1 MSDHITTELVTAVA
15 RHTVEADET
24 SPAAWESLDK
34 LTQLLLMERVTAF
47 LADAIPVL
55 IEHGWTPPEETT
67 HG

>member
-1 MSDHITTELVTAVA
+1 MSKHITTELVTAVA
-15 RHTVEADET
+15 RHAVETDEI
-24 SPAAWESLDK
+24 SPTPWESVDP
-34 LTQLLLMERVTAF
+34 LTRQMLVVHATAL